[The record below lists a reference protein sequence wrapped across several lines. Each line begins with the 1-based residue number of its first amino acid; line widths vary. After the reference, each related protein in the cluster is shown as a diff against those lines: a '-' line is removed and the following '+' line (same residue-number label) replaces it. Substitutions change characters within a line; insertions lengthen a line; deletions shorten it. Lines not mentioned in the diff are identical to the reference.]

1 MKGLLVALMVLDVY
15 VVVYYRLL
23 VRFYYQKVT
32 QRRETALGALFS
44 FPPYRVLPRQGRR
57 CVQRYWISLLVLIA
71 FVLVLAWNINLPL
84 AKDP

>member
-1 MKGLLVALMVLDVY
+1 MVLDVY

-23 VRFYYQKVT
+23 VRFYYQKAT

-57 CVQRYWISLLVLIA
+57 CVQRYWISMLVLIVC
-71 FVLVLAWNINLPL
+71 VLLLASNINLPL
-84 AKDP
+84 AKHP

>member
-1 MKGLLVALMVLDVY
+1 VKGILVALMVLDVY

-44 FPPYRVLPRQGRR
+44 LPPYRILPQQGRR
-57 CVQRYWISLLVLIA
+57 CVQRYWISILVLIA
-71 FVLVLAWNINLPL
+71 CVLLLASNINLPL
-84 AKDP
+84 ARNP